1 MNEGVPVTVPL
12 PVLLLLRVPVIDG
25 VSGGVPLTEG
35 GTDDVAVKDKP
46 PDTVAVTEGVPEDE
60 EVRVRDCEAV
70 DEGVA
75 STTPC
80 TVMP

>member
-46 PDTVAVTEGVPEDE
+46 PDTVAVTEGVPEAVE
-60 EVRVRDCEAV
+60 EVVG
-70 DEGVA
+70 EGVA